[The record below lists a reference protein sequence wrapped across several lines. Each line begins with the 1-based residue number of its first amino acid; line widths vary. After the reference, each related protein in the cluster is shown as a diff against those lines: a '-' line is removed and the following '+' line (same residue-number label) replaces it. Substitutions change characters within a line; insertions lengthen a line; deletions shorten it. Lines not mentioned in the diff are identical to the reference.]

1 MAGRSCSKQ
10 LYRVLTNP
18 SRVASALDWRKSTG
32 GAIATL
38 NVHADRIGG
47 GRRSPPFCIF
57 VKIEIN
63 ANANDPALPVLAA
76 QGPEQLPEASRLAL
90 SDLVREH
97 SVCGFVVSWPLQPD
111 TGLAGASCG
120 RTLLALEDLLDSNS
134 STSTTSSTTSESSS
148 ILGPNRPVCLWNG
161 TGVSAPE
168 FDAFGRSPV
177 YARTPLNDNHDH
189 DDVSNRYRHD
199 EAIRTEAVWEDFAR
213 THWPE
218 AQQQQQT
225 HPHNHQRER
234 ETAAPRSLALE
245 CEPRRW
251 ACRDEKRTTMAA

>member
-38 NVHADRIGG
+38 NVHADRIGVVVAHHPSVSLSKSKSTPTPTIPHYQCSLPR
-47 GRRSPPFCIF
+47 GRS
-57 VKIEIN
+57 
-63 ANANDPALPVLAA
+63 
-76 QGPEQLPEASRLAL
+76 QLPEASRRELA
-90 SDLVREH
+90 DLVREH

-134 STSTTSSTTSESSS
+134 TSTTSPTSESSS

-161 TGVSAPE
+161 TGVSVPE

-225 HPHNHQRER
+225 HPHNHQREL